1 METLEIEIKAYCDD
15 HALVADE
22 LIGMGAQYVGKVTER
37 DMYLNHPAR
46 DFKKTD
52 EALRIRQSDGMAIL
66 TYKGPRI
73 GSISKTRIE
82 QEVHVSDYS
91 SLLAVLEYLGFSKAG
106 AVVKVRQKYNL
117 NDIEISLDTVEDLG
131 TFVELEKMG
140 VDHEAVEK
148 ELFRL
153 AGELG
158 LNRFERRSYLELK
171 GAAI

>member
-1 METLEIEIKAYCDD
+1 MDMLEIEIKAYCDD
-15 HALVADE
+15 HTHIKSE
-22 LIGMGAQYVGKVTER
+22 LIDRGAHYLGKITER
-37 DMYLNHPAR
+37 DVYLSHPSR
-46 DFKKTD
+46 DFKSTD
-52 EALRIRQSDGMAIL
+52 EALRIRQADGKAIL

-82 QEVHVSDYS
+82 REVQVSDYG

-106 AVVKVRQKYNL
+106 SVVKVREKYGL
-117 NDIEISLDTVEDLG
+117 NGIEITLDTVEELG
-131 TFVELEKMG
+131 TFVELEKRG
-140 VDHEAVEK
+140 ADREPVER

-171 GAAI
+171 GAAT